1 MPELATWQWLLGATC
16 AFFVGVAKTG
26 VPGLGAMVV
35 PLMVIAIGDARH
47 SAGYLLPVLITAD
60 MFAVYYWRKHAS
72 AWKLFSLAPWV
83 LLGMVG
89 GALALNLNERYIRPM
104 VAVIVLAMM
113 AVYLWR
119 QHVRKGVDVHP
130 HPVLYG
136 GLAGFATTVANAAGP
151 VMNLYLLSKRLS
163 KEEFIATGAWFFF
176 FVNLTKV
183 PVYLYHGIITRPS
196 LTFDLMMVPAVVAGA
211 IAGRWIVNHIPMKVF
226 EALVAAMTL
235 ISSIL
240 LLR

>member
-1 MPELATWQWLLGATC
+1 MPELHTWQWLLGALC

-35 PLMVIAIGDARH
+35 PLMVLAIGDARL

-60 MFAVYYWRKHAS
+60 LFAVYYWRKHAS

-83 LLGMVG
+83 LLGLAAG
-89 GALALNLNERYIRPM
+89 SFALRLDERYIRPM
-104 VAVIVLAMM
+104 VAVIVLSMLG
-113 AVYLWR
+113 VYLYR
-119 QHVRKGVDVHP
+119 QYVKKGVAVQP

-183 PVYLYHGIITRPS
+183 PVYLFHGIINRAS
-196 LTFDLMMVPAVVAGA
+196 LTFDLMMVPAVVLGA
-211 IAGRWIVNHIPMKVF
+211 VTGRWIVNHIPMKVF
-226 EALVAAMTL
+226 EALVVVLTL
-235 ISSIL
+235 ISSLL

>member
-47 SAGYLLPVLITAD
+47 SSGYLLPVLITAD
-60 MFAVYYWRKHAS
+60 LFAVYYWRKHAS

-83 LLGMVG
+83 LLGLVG

-104 VAVIVLAMM
+104 VAVIVLTMM

-119 QHVRKGVDVHP
+119 QHVKKGASVQP

-211 IAGRWIVNHIPMKVF
+211 LAGRWIVNRIPMKVF
-226 EALVAAMTL
+226 EALVVAMTFF
-235 ISSIL
+235 SSIL

>member
-1 MPELATWQWLLGATC
+1 MPELATWQWMLGVLC

-47 SAGYLLPVLITAD
+47 SSGYLLPVLITAD
-60 MFAVYYWRKHAS
+60 LFAVYYWRKHAS

-83 LLGMVG
+83 LLGLVG
-89 GALALNLNERYIRPM
+89 GALALNLNERHIRPM

-119 QHVRKGVDVHP
+119 QHVRKGVAVQP

-183 PVYLYHGIITRPS
+183 PVYLYHGLITRPS
-196 LTFDLMMVPAVVAGA
+196 LTFDLMMVPAVVLGA
-211 IAGRWIVNHIPMKVF
+211 LTGRWVVNHIPMKVF
-226 EALVAAMTL
+226 EALVVAMTL

>member
-1 MPELATWQWLLGATC
+1 MPELQAWQWALGATC

-47 SAGYLLPVLITAD
+47 SAGHLLPVLITAD
-60 MFAVYYWRKHAS
+60 LFAVYYWRKHAS

-83 LLGMVG
+83 VLGMAG
-89 GALALNLNERYIRPM
+89 GAMALGLNERQIRPM
-104 VAVIVLAMM
+104 VAAIVIAMM
-113 AVYLWR
+113 GVYLWR
-119 QHVRKGVDVHP
+119 RYVSKGLNVEP

-151 VMNLYLLSKRLS
+151 VMNLYLLSKRLP

-176 FVNLTKV
+176 FVNLSKV
-183 PVYLYHGIITRPS
+183 PIYLYHGIIDRAS
-196 LTFDLMMVPAVVAGA
+196 FTFDLMVAPAVIAGA
-211 IAGRWIVNHIPMKVF
+211 LAGRWIVNHIDAKVF
-226 EALVAAMTL
+226 ETLVVVMTL
-235 ISSIL
+235 ISAAL